1 MRRRGRGHTT
11 FGHRMKLMEVS
22 EVFDPYY
29 SFVAYHNDS
38 PLADTRARKKIGLRC
53 FCPLDV
59 CAEFAQFFIEMFVP
73 AVDVVDAAYFGNSVC
88 LQSCKHQRGRRT

>member
-1 MRRRGRGHTT
+1 MRRRGRERTT
-11 FGHRMKLMEVS
+11 FGHRMKLM

-59 CAEFAQFFIEMFVP
+59 CAEFAQFFIEMLVS

-88 LQSCKHQRGRRT
+88 L